1 MQYAPLKHL
10 LVWSKCLMTPLILL
24 CSYSLILKPLRTKAA
39 PCCWQTIIITI
50 PWWKTVIGYQF
61 FFMRERMLS
70 SVMEHS
76 WKVSWRTGRAGKN
89 GPLPSLIAFHSRK
102 QTMEKRRKSNK
113 THAFCQTK
121 TTEIG
126 VANWVWKRDKEKK
139 NKIHILQCVRTSSVQ
154 KFNFRR
160 IWIFENF

>member
-39 PCCWQTIIITI
+39 PWQTIIITI

-76 WKVSWRTGRAGKN
+76 WKVSWRTG
-89 GPLPSLIAFHSRK
+89 SRK
-102 QTMEKRRKSNK
+102 KWTLPWLLFTMEKRRKSNK